1 MVESGVWRAR
11 LSSSQFERAVLEDDG
26 GGAGGEVASMG
37 EWSIRKP
44 SLSSSPRDR
53 RILAFRPMKGQNIMA
68 VEKDSR
74 ISKPNATP
82 KS

>member
-11 LSSSQFERAVLEDDG
+11 LSSSQFERAVLEGDG
-26 GGAGGEVASMG
+26 GGGGEVASMG

-68 VEKDSR
+68 VKKDSR